1 MRSIP
6 FYLKAIFLFL
16 SIALLASCESESI
29 NEEIG
34 ANEQDTFDKYQID
47 KDDVQVPGDKD

>member
-1 MRSIP
+1 MRTYP

-16 SIALLASCESESI
+16 AIGLFASCESESI

-34 ANEQDTFDKYQID
+34 INEQDTFDTYQID
-47 KDDVQVPGDKD
+47 KEDVQVPGEGD